1 MSSWILALK
10 QYNDKKGSWSMPR
23 KGTPEHAEV
32 VKIMEKMKGKPVEK
46 PVKTSK
52 KAEAESEE
60 VVKKPRKVKAVVVE
74 SESESEEMPVV
85 KKTRKVKAVV
95 VESES
100 DSDIPVPKP
109 KVRAEPVV
117 KAKAEPKAKAVPMAM
132 EKKSSG
138 KK

>member
-1 MSSWILALK
+1 MSWILALK

-32 VKIMEKMKGKPVEK
+32 VKIMEKMKGKPAEK
-46 PVKTSK
+46 PMEKMKTAK
-52 KAEAESEE
+52 KPKAESEAEE
-60 VVKKPRKVKAVVVE
+60 VVKKPRKVVVPA
-74 SESESEEMPVV
+74 EEMPT
-85 KKTRKVKAVV
+85 KKTRKVP
-95 VESES
+95 ESGS

-109 KVRAEPVV
+109 KVRAEP
-117 KAKAEPKAKAVPMAM
+117 KAKAEPKAVPMAM